1 MARNRRRR
9 RGTHVGLAVAVTG
22 ALQGCAPS
30 PVDPGPGELTGVVVP
45 RGDTFVLGG
54 GGPSDRRYVCM
65 ADEIRTDAEDELVT
79 DTAGCAMVERAAP
92 AAVTIELSNG
102 GLALAD

>member
-1 MARNRRRR
+1 MARSRSRRRS
-9 RGTHVGLAVAVTG
+9 TDVCLALAAIGVFA
-22 ALQGCAPS
+22 GCAPS
-30 PVDPGPGELTGVVVP
+30 PDDPGRGELTGVVVP

-79 DTAGCAMVERAAP
+79 DSA
-92 AAVTIELSNG
+92 
-102 GLALAD
+102 